1 MGTGILFAV
10 YLHRSDVEQLE
21 DGGDMMKRA
30 RILVVD
36 DQLGPRKSLEM
47 ILSPFFEVLSAEAG
61 DKALHL
67 LQMQKIDLVTLDIR
81 MPGMDGI
88 DLLRRIK
95 RAQGDIEV
103 IIITGFG
110 ELSTAREAIN
120 LGATGYLLK
129 PFNFG
134 DVLSAVNR
142 AVEKKKQV
150 DRLKNF
156 LNEVGSIIGFDVEI
170 GKGMD
175 HLKEDPSLLE
185 RVKKS
190 FDQTEQEREEQRQ
203 MNYFEFFR
211 VLIETIESKDPYA
224 QGHSSR
230 VHYYANLIAQRLNLS
245 HQEKEE
251 LQIGSYLHDIG
262 KLGVEPRVIRKKGKY
277 TPEELELIKK
287 HTETGVSLVAPL
299 ALSQNVLDVIR
310 HHHEHFMGGGYPDGI
325 QGKEISIITRI
336 VSVADA
342 FDAMVSDYPYEYR
355 KVFFLEEAVAE
366 LKSCAFVQ
374 FDPDLV
380 NALLQIIE
388 EEKEKLILKSSLI
401 SNL

>member
-1 MGTGILFAV
+1 ML
-10 YLHRSDVEQLE
+10 
-21 DGGDMMKRA
+21 KRA
-30 RILVVD
+30 NILVVD

-47 ILSPFFEVLSAEAG
+47 ILSPFFEVSSAEAG
-61 DKALHL
+61 DKALHI
-67 LQMQKIDLVTLDIR
+67 LQTQKIDLVTLDLR
-81 MPGMDGI
+81 MPGIDGI

-110 ELSTAREAIN
+110 ELSTSKEAIN
-120 LGATGYLLK
+120 LGAAGYLLK

-134 DVLSAVNR
+134 EVLSTVNR

-175 HLKEDPSLLE
+175 HLKTDPSLLE

-190 FDQTEQEREEQRQ
+190 FDQTEQEVEAQRQ

-211 VLIETIESKDPYA
+211 LLIETIESKDPYA

-245 HQEKEE
+245 SQEKEE

-262 KLGVEPRVIRKKGKY
+262 KLGVDSRVIRKKEKY
-277 TPEELELIKK
+277 TPEELELIRK
-287 HTETGVSLVAPL
+287 HTQTGISLVAPL
-299 ALSQNVLDVIR
+299 GLSRNVLDVVG

-325 QGKEISIITRI
+325 EGKEISIITRI

-355 KVFFLEEAVAE
+355 KVFSLEEAVAE
-366 LKSCAFVQ
+366 LKRCARVQ
-374 FDPDLV
+374 FDPDAV
-380 NALLQIIE
+380 NALLQVIE

>member
-1 MGTGILFAV
+1 ML
-10 YLHRSDVEQLE
+10 
-21 DGGDMMKRA
+21 KRA
-30 RILVVD
+30 RILIVD

-47 ILSPFFEVLSAEAG
+47 ILSPFYEIFGVESG
-61 DKALHL
+61 DKALRL
-67 LQMQKIDLVTLDIR
+67 LQEQKIDVVTLDLR

-88 DLLRRIK
+88 EVLRHIK
-95 RAQGDIEV
+95 RVHGDIEV

-120 LGATGYLLK
+120 LGAACYLLK

-156 LNEVGSIIGFDVEI
+156 LTEVGAIVGFDVEI
-170 GKGMD
+170 GKGIR
-175 HLKEDPSLLE
+175 HLNDDPSLLE
-185 RVKKS
+185 KVKEALNQT
-190 FDQTEQEREEQRQ
+190 DQEAEAARQ

-230 VHYYANLIAQRLNLS
+230 VHYYANLIAQRLQLS
-245 HQEKEE
+245 QQEKEE

-262 KLGVEPRVIRKKGKY
+262 KLGVEPKIIRKKEKY
-277 TPEELELIKK
+277 TPEELELIRK
-287 HTETGVSLVAPL
+287 HTEIGATLVAPL
-299 ALSQNVLDVIR
+299 SLSQNVLEVIR
-310 HHHEHFMGGGYPDGI
+310 HHHEHYAGDGYPDGI
-325 QGKEISIITRI
+325 RGQELSIVTRI

-355 KVFFLEEAVAE
+355 KVFSLEEAVAE
-366 LKSCAFVQ
+366 LKRCALVQ
-374 FDPDLV
+374 FDPDVV
-380 NALLQIIE
+380 NALLQTIE

>member
-1 MGTGILFAV
+1 ML
-10 YLHRSDVEQLE
+10 
-21 DGGDMMKRA
+21 KRA
-30 RILVVD
+30 RILIID

-47 ILSPFFEVLSAEAG
+47 ILSPFFEIFSVESG
-61 DKALHL
+61 DKALRV
-67 LQMQKIDLVTLDIR
+67 LQEQKFDVVTLDLR

-88 DLLRRIK
+88 EILRHIK
-95 RAQGDIEV
+95 RVYGDLEV

-120 LGATGYLLK
+120 LGAACYLLK

-134 DVLSAVNR
+134 EVLSAVNR

-156 LNEVGSIIGFDVEI
+156 LTEMGGIIGFDVEI
-170 GKGMD
+170 GKGIR
-175 HLKEDPSLLE
+175 HLRDDPSLLE
-185 RVKKS
+185 KVKKT
-190 FDQTEQEREEQRQ
+190 FDQTDQEMEAAQQ

-230 VHYYANLIAQRLNLS
+230 VHYYSNLIAHRLNLS
-245 HQEKEE
+245 QQEKEE

-262 KLGVEPRVIRKKGKY
+262 KLGVEPRIIRKKEKY

-287 HTETGVSLVAPL
+287 HTETGVALVAPL
-299 ALSQNVLDVIR
+299 SLSQNILDVIR
-310 HHHEHFMGGGYPDGI
+310 HHHEHYAGGGYPDGI
-325 QGKEISIITRI
+325 QGQQISIVTRI

-355 KVFFLEEAVAE
+355 KVFSLEEAVAE
-366 LKSCAFVQ
+366 LKRCAFVQ
-374 FDPDLV
+374 FDPDVV
-380 NALLQIIE
+380 NALLQTIE

>member
-1 MGTGILFAV
+1 
-10 YLHRSDVEQLE
+10 
-21 DGGDMMKRA
+21 MKRA

>member
-1 MGTGILFAV
+1 ML
-10 YLHRSDVEQLE
+10 
-21 DGGDMMKRA
+21 KRA
-30 RILVVD
+30 KILVVD

-47 ILSPFFEVLSAEAG
+47 ILSPFFEVMTAESG
-61 DKALHL
+61 DKALHIF
-67 LQMQKIDLVTLDIR
+67 QTKKIDLATFDIR

-120 LGATGYLLK
+120 LGAAGYLLK

-156 LNEVGSIIGFDVEI
+156 LNEMGSIIGFNVEI

-175 HLKEDPSLLE
+175 RLKENPSLLE
-185 RVKKS
+185 QMKKS
-190 FDQTEQEREEQRQ
+190 FDQTEQEVEAQRQ

-211 VLIETIESKDPYA
+211 ILIETIESKDPYA

-262 KLGVEPRVIRKKGKY
+262 KLGVEPRVIRKKEKY
-277 TPEELELIKK
+277 TAEELELIKK
-287 HTETGVSLVAPL
+287 HTEIGVSLVAPL
-299 ALSQNVLDVIR
+299 GLSQNVLDVIR
-310 HHHEHFMGGGYPDGI
+310 HHHEYYMGGGYPDGI
-325 QGKEISIITRI
+325 QGKEISIISRI

-355 KVFFLEEAVAE
+355 KVFSLEEAVAE
-366 LKSCAFVQ
+366 LKSCGFVQ
-374 FDPDLV
+374 FDPDAV
-380 NALLQIIE
+380 NALLQVIE
-388 EEKEKLILKSSLI
+388 EEKDKLILKSSLI